1 MTPICQFLHWNSKP
15 KGISCCANRK
25 IAKKMFFLKKKSNE
39 TKLCSLTTA
48 GQIIKRRKK
57 TFLTR
62 MTAVGQISV
71 YNHDYNL
78 HISPRQ
84 LTMKA
89 HTQLWDAAMHRGP
102 GSIGGSVQI

>member
-1 MTPICQFLHWNSKP
+1 
-15 KGISCCANRK
+15 
-25 IAKKMFFLKKKSNE
+25 
-39 TKLCSLTTA
+39 
-48 GQIIKRRKK
+48 
-57 TFLTR
+57 
-62 MTAVGQISV
+62 MTAAGQISV

>member
-1 MTPICQFLHWNSKP
+1 
-15 KGISCCANRK
+15 
-25 IAKKMFFLKKKSNE
+25 
-39 TKLCSLTTA
+39 
-48 GQIIKRRKK
+48 
-57 TFLTR
+57 

-102 GSIGGSVQI
+102 GSIGGSVQIWQLVGRKGGSVFLRHFCILCMIKG